1 MLTKDGTR
9 DGSEL
14 RARRKRVRCTRGQW
28 EDDGID
34 GVEARAHE
42 GGCGER
48 DTTGRVSGADED
60 VDDGRGE
67 ARAPRSI
74 RGALGAAHNAAWRE
88 VHNTAHALSLCTA
101 RDEGRK
107 ACCDRCVRSDKCCCV
122 PV

>member
-14 RARRKRVRCTRGQW
+14 RTLGKRIRRTRGQW
-28 EDDGID
+28 EDNRID

-48 DTTGRVSGADED
+48 DAACGVSCADED

-74 RGALGAAHNAAWRE
+74 RGALGAAHNAARRE
-88 VHNTAHALSLCTA
+88 VHNTAHALSLCTT

-107 ACCDRCVRSDKCCCV
+107 ACCDSCVWCSECCCV